1 LKKVLYKGGI
11 YMSFYGRFFK
21 PEEKMTF
28 RKVLDRVGVFTAVE
42 CKAYIESSRQAL
54 YQLHKSEVDGKLVFD
69 KKENQRI
76 DEDHQPLIDYI
87 DEVISRQG
95 KSTEGDIQAWNDLIC
110 IRDYI
115 VQDILSVYQPDG
127 YGSNNYDD
135 MKVMDILLSDDSKNL
150 TMWPNMKWASEWN
163 PSVREYRKLYDKYVD
178 LHWKLIEDSDSYDSN
193 MTVKKFESQNRRL
206 VAS

>member
-1 LKKVLYKGGI
+1 
-11 YMSFYGRFFK
+11 MSFYGRFFK

-54 YQLHKSEVDGKLVFD
+54 YQLHKKDVDGKLVFD
-69 KKENQRI
+69 EQENKRI

-87 DEVISRQG
+87 DAVIYRQG
-95 KSTEGDIQAWNDLIC
+95 KSTEEDINCWNDLIC

-115 VQDILSVYQPDG
+115 VQDILSVYEPDG

>member
-1 LKKVLYKGGI
+1 
-11 YMSFYGRFFK
+11 MSFYGRFFK

-95 KSTEGDIQAWNDLIC
+95 KSTEGDIQCWNDLIC
-110 IRDYI
+110 IRDEI
-115 VQDILSVYQPDG
+115 ASDIISVYQADG
-127 YGSNNYDD
+127 YGSHNYDD
-135 MKVMDILLSDDSKNL
+135 QKVMDILLDDDSRNI
-150 TMWPNMKWASEWN
+150 TMWPMMKWASEWN
-163 PSVREYRKLYDKYVD
+163 PKMKEYRKLYEKYVD
-178 LHWKLIEDSDSYDSN
+178 LHWTLDEEADDHDPEMSI
-193 MTVKKFESQNRRL
+193 KKFEQKNRIRKSRSK
-206 VAS
+206 APAI

>member
-1 LKKVLYKGGI
+1 
-11 YMSFYGRFFK
+11 MSLYGRFFK

-95 KSTEGDIQAWNDLIC
+95 KSTEGDINCWNDLIC

-127 YGSNNYDD
+127 YGSSNYDD
-135 MKVMDILLSDDSKNL
+135 MKVMDILLSDESKNL

-163 PSVREYRKLYDKYVD
+163 PSVEGYKKLYDKYVD
-178 LHWKLIEDSDSYDSN
+178 LHWKLDKDADDYDEN
-193 MTVKKFESQNRRL
+193 MSVKKFESKIL
-206 VAS
+206 YKLL

>member
-1 LKKVLYKGGI
+1 
-11 YMSFYGRFFK
+11 MSFYGRFFK
-21 PEEKMTF
+21 PEEKLTF
-28 RKVLDRVGVFTAVE
+28 RKVLDRVGVFSAVE

-54 YQLHKSEVDGKLVFD
+54 YQLHKKDVDGKLVFD
-69 KKENQRI
+69 EQENKRI

-87 DEVISRQG
+87 DAVIYRQG
-95 KSTEGDIQAWNDLIC
+95 KSTEEDINCWNDLIC

-127 YGSNNYDD
+127 YGSSNYDD

-163 PSVREYRKLYDKYVD
+163 PSVQGYKKLYDKYVD
-178 LHWKLIEDSDSYDSN
+178 LHWKLDKDADDYDENIS
-193 MTVKKFESQNRRL
+193 VKKFESKIL
-206 VAS
+206 YKLL

>member
-1 LKKVLYKGGI
+1 
-11 YMSFYGRFFK
+11 MSFYGRFFK

-95 KSTEGDIQAWNDLIC
+95 KSTEGDINCWNDLIC